1 MSRAQRSTRSAFT
14 RVFAR
19 YGGAQQNRDLYTR
32 GVWNDP
38 GSAVRRGRETNRR
51 NIDVRQLALRA
62 EDCTARARQLAS
74 ALANALGRVFS

>member
-1 MSRAQRSTRSAFT
+1 MVVRSRTGTFTHAESGTIPDQRCTAS
-14 RVFAR
+14 
-19 YGGAQQNRDLYTR
+19 GKQ
-32 GVWNDP
+32 
-38 GSAVRRGRETNRR
+38 NRR